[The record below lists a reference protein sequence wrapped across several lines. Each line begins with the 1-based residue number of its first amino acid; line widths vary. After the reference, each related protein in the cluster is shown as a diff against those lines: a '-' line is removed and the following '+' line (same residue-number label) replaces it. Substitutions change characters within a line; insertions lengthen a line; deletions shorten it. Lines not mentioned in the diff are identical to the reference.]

1 MGCQV
6 QQAWQ
11 VQGDSVQEICRV
23 QAGPGKEEV
32 RPKAARLWR
41 SVQAYSEEEGKDHQ
55 EVGAQDGVLC
65 LQVEEP
71 GAHQEDQTLR
81 AGRREEE
88 EGTDDP
94 VLTLYPSCPCPSVKA
109 QSHHL

>member
-1 MGCQV
+1 MLN
-6 QQAWQ
+6 
-11 VQGDSVQEICRV
+11 
-23 QAGPGKEEV
+23 PKV

-41 SVQAYSEEEGKDHQ
+41 SVQAHSEEEGKDHQ
-55 EVGAQDGVLC
+55 EVGPQDGVLC

-71 GAHQEDQTLR
+71 GDLLEQREKRPTRKMIPGAHQENQTLR

-94 VLTLYPSCPCPSVKA
+94 VLTSSKCPFPSV
-109 QSHHL
+109 

>member
-1 MGCQV
+1 MGK
-6 QQAWQ
+6 
-11 VQGDSVQEICRV
+11 I
-23 QAGPGKEEV
+23 

-41 SVQAYSEEEGKDHQ
+41 SVEANSEEESKDHQ

-94 VLTLYPSCPCPSVKA
+94 VLTPYPILVPLLKPGAAIIVMSCLQIVKCNT
-109 QSHHL
+109 LW